1 MAYFTIYNSP
11 MPTTASLAAVSTGT
25 GIITMLQVKPKTSGR
40 IVDWGVSFSGAAV
53 AAGIE
58 VELMSTAAVFATVTA
73 SVEAD
78 CHKVD
83 GGSELAATYLA
94 FSTTGTGYTSSNE
107 GTVAA
112 ATIYDAALI
121 TPTDW
126 YRREFNV
133 RRPQLVDAVSYRIR
147 VKAASAVNAIAF
159 MTLEF

>member
-1 MAYFTIYNSP
+1 M
-11 MPTTASLAAVSTGT
+11 
-25 GIITMLQVKPKTSGR
+25 
-40 IVDWGVSFSGAAV
+40 
-53 AAGIE
+53 
-58 VELMSTAAVFATVTA
+58 
-73 SVEAD
+73 
-78 CHKVD
+78 
-83 GGSELAATYLA
+83 AATYLA